1 MAYFT
6 SQLNVPLGHYLG
18 RQAKPLE
25 VLGYVNEDIDG
36 ENVIKDLI
44 VKNDRNEKLIKLFEA
59 QLLLPVEKR
68 NQVLMKRFGITVD
81 KNGAVDG
88 WPESNDKRL
97 KFFCQCTLPVDRSIP
112 DTSRLNTK
120 YATLGLFDEP
130 VTGNTYFFYFPISK
144 HGVNEP
150 GVYKIDNMN
159 TLIYTNGEPVTDRGD
174 YTLYRALY
182 DYLHNLNPED
192 YMAYFK
198 ANGMVSPQSGVTL
211 QKRGIGIIVNYYIK
225 NAGNQA
231 KKLLFGTPDNE
242 TPKPEAVADPV
253 AVSDD
258 ELNKM
263 LLPVD
268 ADVLDPVIQF
278 EDFIKPDDVFHDPAE
293 ETKPEMVVEPELE
306 PETTVDPE
314 PDPVVTPAVS
324 SQDPLFDEI
333 ASSYS
338 DYKLKFLK
346 VTNKPAGGLF
356 VSLRKPTYII
366 RKMSSDTIEILVI
379 RVVHNK
385 QLTRGVD
392 DLDPNYR
399 AINSEILKNGKFDGG
414 KYATELPKLD
424 RKLTSAVDRRMT
436 QYRFGPFEDYTP

>member
-6 SQLNVPLGHYLG
+6 SQFNVPLGHYLG
-18 RQAKPLE
+18 KHAKPLE
-25 VLGYVNEDIDG
+25 VLGYVNEDVDG
-36 ENVIKDLI
+36 EEVIKDLI

-68 NQVLMKRFGITVD
+68 NQTLMKRFGITTE
-81 KNGAVDG
+81 KNGTVDG

-144 HGVNEP
+144 HGVGEA
-150 GVYKIDNMN
+150 GVYKIDNMD
-159 TLIYTNGEPVTDRGD
+159 TLIYTNGEPVTERGE

-192 YMAYFK
+192 YMAYFQ

-211 QKRGIGIIVNYYIK
+211 QKRGLGIIVNYYIK

-242 TPKPEAVADPV
+242 KPKPEAVADPSS
-253 AVSDD
+253 VSDD
-258 ELNKM
+258 ALNKM
-263 LLPVD
+263 LVPVD
-268 ADVLDPVIQF
+268 ANVIDPVMQFDDFINADDKFLDPV
-278 EDFIKPDDVFHDPAE
+278 E
-293 ETKPEMVVEPELE
+293 EVAEPELE
-306 PETTVDPE
+306 PEPTVDPE
-314 PDPVVTPAVS
+314 PEPVVTPAPS
-324 SQDPLFDEI
+324 ASPQDPLFDEI
-333 ASSYS
+333 ASSHG
-338 DYKLKFLK
+338 DYKIKFLK
-346 VTNKPAGGLF
+346 VTNKTASGIF
-356 VSLRKPTYII
+356 VSLRKPSFLI
-366 RKMSSDTIEILVI
+366 RKMTGDTIEILVI

-385 QLTRGVD
+385 QITRGVD
-392 DLDPNYR
+392 DLDPSYR
-399 AINSEILKNGKFDGG
+399 TINSEILKNSKFDGG

-424 RKLTSAVDRRMT
+424 RKLTAAVDKRMK
-436 QYRFGPFEDYTP
+436 QYSFGPFEDYTP